1 MQIFFEKCLVYQK
14 TEMVGQKR
22 WGWRLAP
29 FAGCRCMQATF
40 TDHGIQPSNGYRQLV
55 LENALIACP
64 LFAGLRAVD
73 LENVVRIG
81 WLKTVGPGE
90 RLFYEGDVNH
100 GLYVVQSGAVRLF
113 RVNASGH
120 EQVVHIARPGESFGE
135 ESLFAQA
142 GHALNAAAV
151 QSTRLVVLPRNEFV
165 AYLRT
170 NPELLL
176 RVVQALSGHVREM
189 IGLLDDLRL
198 KSARARLA
206 NWLLERCP
214 NRNSDEPQ
222 SISLSIPKR
231 VVASE
236 LGMASETFSRMLA
249 EFQSQQLLA
258 VQGRTL
264 VLLSPRQL
272 DRAIV
277 EEESVCNERAS
288 AAFGKVHA

>member
-1 MQIFFEKCLVYQK
+1 M
-14 TEMVGQKR
+14 R
-22 WGWRLAP
+22 
-29 FAGCRCMQATF
+29 ATF
-40 TDHGIQPSNGYRQLV
+40 PEPGLHPNSGYRQLV

-64 LFAGLRAVD
+64 LFSGLRGSD
-73 LENVVRIG
+73 LEMLVKIG
-81 WLKTVGPGE
+81 WLKSLGPGE

-135 ESLFAQA
+135 ESLFAQN

-151 QSTRLVVLPRNEFV
+151 QSSRLVVLPRNEFV

-176 RVVQALSGHVREM
+176 RVVKALSGHVREM

-206 NWLLERCP
+206 NWLLARCP
-214 NRNSDEPQ
+214 DPNSEEPQ
-222 SISLSIPKR
+222 SIALSIPKR

-236 LGMASETFSRMLA
+236 LGMASETFSRTLA
-249 EFQSQQLLA
+249 EFQSLNLLA

-272 DRAIV
+272 NR
-277 EEESVCNERAS
+277 SVADEDNRCDERAS
-288 AAFGKVHA
+288 FAFGNAHPLRQSIVGR

>member
-1 MQIFFEKCLVYQK
+1 
-14 TEMVGQKR
+14 
-22 WGWRLAP
+22 
-29 FAGCRCMQATF
+29 MQATTF
-40 TDHGIQPSNGYRQLV
+40 TDHGFQPSSGYRQLV
-55 LENALIACP
+55 LENALIGCP

-73 LENVVRIG
+73 LENVVRIA

-100 GLYVVQSGAVRLF
+100 GLYVVQSGVVRLF

-135 ESLFAQA
+135 ESLFAQS

-151 QSTRLVVLPRNEFV
+151 QSSRLVILPRNEFV
-165 AYLRT
+165 TYLRT

-176 RVVQALSGHVREM
+176 RVVKALSGHVREM

-198 KSARARLA
+198 KSAKARLA

-236 LGMASETFSRMLA
+236 LGMASETFSRTLA
-249 EFQSQQLLA
+249 ELQQMELL
-258 VQGRTL
+258 VVRGRTL
-264 VLLSPRQL
+264 VLSSPRQL
-272 DRAIV
+272 DRTLS
-277 EEESVCNERAS
+277 EEERCCDARAS